1 MSLMV
6 LPMALQHIRRGFT
19 TVFRAGR
26 ASLDQA
32 DALKHVLPYLEV
44 LPIKSN
50 RGCYRQGFSLDGLTN
65 KRMLYAARDPQ
76 ATRSLHGGLEL

>member
-6 LPMALQHIRRGFT
+6 LPMALQHIRRGCT

-32 DALKHVLPYLEV
+32 DALKHVLPCLEV
-44 LPIKSN
+44 LPIKNN
-50 RGCYRQGFSLDGLTN
+50 RGRYHQGSSINGLMN

-76 ATRSLHGGLEL
+76 ATTSLHGGMEL